1 MKLIDLFERVIV
13 INVFYVYILII
24 KVILL
29 IIILK
34 FREIFKKEFRNIRIF
49 NKIIYLLVVIFFMFE
64 DLFVL

>member
-1 MKLIDLFERVIV
+1 M

-24 KVILL
+24 KVISL

-34 FREIFKKEFRNIRIF
+34 FTEIFKKEFINIRIF
-49 NKIIYLLVVIFFMFE
+49 NKIIYLLVVIFIMFE

>member
-1 MKLIDLFERVIV
+1 M

-34 FREIFKKEFRNIRIF
+34 FREIFKKEFINIRIF

>member
-1 MKLIDLFERVIV
+1 M

-34 FREIFKKEFRNIRIF
+34 FSEIFKKEFINIRIF

>member
-1 MKLIDLFERVIV
+1 MKLIYLFERVIV

-34 FREIFKKEFRNIRIF
+34 FREIFKKEFINIRIF